1 MQLADIQAKTAD
13 MVKPLLASVVVC
25 TRNRGESIRSTVA
38 TILANTCA
46 HFELIIVDQSTSDS
60 TEQTVASFS
69 SDPRLSYMRS
79 NTRGLS
85 TARNIGLATARSEIV
100 LMTDD
105 DCDVPED
112 WIDQMLAIF
121 ARYPKVACVFCDVTA
136 GAHDYT
142 KGFIPIHIH
151 KKNMFVQRI
160 EEYEPGAG
168 MGAGMG
174 LRRAAVQEIG
184 GFDPL
189 LGAGMDLAS
198 AEDLDIMLRLLLKG
212 YQVYHTKSASV
223 VHYGFR
229 TYAESRNLIR
239 GYIYGQSALYAKLLK
254 CGYWRVLPLYLKSI
268 HMNVTAVAIAS
279 LRQRQLPRILGRIV
293 YLIKGFMLGLR
304 LPVNRK
310 KALFLQTDSKKYSR

>member
-1 MQLADIQAKTAD
+1 
-13 MVKPLLASVVVC
+13 VVC
-25 TRNRGESIRSTVA
+25 TRNRGESIRSTIE
-38 TILANTCA
+38 TILANTCPR
-46 HFELIIVDQSTSDS
+46 FELIVVDQSTSDS
-60 TEQTVASFS
+60 TGQTVALFS
-69 SDPRLSYMRS
+69 SDPRLSYTHS
-79 NTRGLS
+79 DTRGLS
-85 TARNIGLATARSEIV
+85 TARNIGIAAARSDIV

-105 DCDVPED
+105 DCDVPAD
-112 WIDQMLAIF
+112 WIDQMIAVF
-121 ARYPKVACVFCDVTA
+121 TRYPKVACVFCDVTA

-151 KKNMFVQRI
+151 KKDMFVQRI

-174 LRRAAVQEIG
+174 LRRSAVEEIG

-198 AEDLDIMLRLLLKG
+198 AEDLDIMLRMLLKG
-212 YQVYHTKSASV
+212 YQIYHTKSVSV

-254 CGYWRVLPLYLKSI
+254 CGHWRVLPLYLKSI
-268 HMNVTAVAIAS
+268 HMNISAVAITS
-279 LRQRQLPRILGRIV
+279 LRQRQIPRIFGRII
-293 YLIKGFMLGLR
+293 YLIKGFILGLR
-304 LPVNRK
+304 LPVNRTD
-310 KALFLQTDSKKYSR
+310 ALFLQADPKKQTT